1 MPSPKNPPFV
11 IDRTLR
17 VFQLNKKLE
26 KCMAFINSSL
36 LKHNIILGVDDRGK
50 LSCQKVNLCFIYLE
64 SADCIK
70 KLEQILDEKPPEDA
84 TQNGN
89 KLFDREE
96 YLKVKAGHSLGHFIR
111 LTKLRYILLAAGLK
125 DP

>member
-1 MPSPKNPPFV
+1 
-11 IDRTLR
+11 
-17 VFQLNKKLE
+17 
-26 KCMAFINSSL
+26 MAFINSSL

-96 YLKVKAGHSLGHFIR
+96 YLKVKATLWD
-111 LTKLRYILLAAGLK
+111 ILLK
-125 DP
+125 DS